1 MDNNSN
7 KIIKS
12 ETKSETKPE
21 TKPKK
26 NKIKCIICNKKHL
39 IINQCKC
46 GGLFCLKHRLPELHN
61 CNYDFKNDDL
71 NKVELYESCEFKK
84 INKI

>member
-1 MDNNSN
+1 MDNNNN
-7 KIIKS
+7 KIDNNNNKIMKS
-12 ETKSETKPE
+12 EN
-21 TKPKK
+21 KPKK